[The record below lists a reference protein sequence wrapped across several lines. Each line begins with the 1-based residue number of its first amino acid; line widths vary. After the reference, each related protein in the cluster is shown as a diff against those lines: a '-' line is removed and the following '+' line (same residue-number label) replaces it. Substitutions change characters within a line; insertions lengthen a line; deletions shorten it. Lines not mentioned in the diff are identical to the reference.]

1 MTDLQNQ
8 LFNLAIGLRR
18 LDEMDRAPEEARRSL
33 EELRRWQA
41 LCEIAGRG
49 EARSEQQDRLREIVW
64 HLQSGFENYVR
75 ESTATPCGGYVL
87 AMLIQDALSQA
98 QITTG
103 SFSQFV
109 DKDRVGQFL
118 AKIQQAAEQARIHL
132 SPEDKQK
139 ADLFIR
145 YQSEAKEFG
154 LLVALQQEYL
164 CQQEAING
172 RDGAVRKLDEL
183 RQRHSKFGT
192 PPPAPSTPAQGV
204 GCLFLLAAAG
214 CFFGSLTIDA
224 VSNLARVWTWLGVCA
239 VLAVVGAGL
248 LKKRKTSEEAR
259 REQEKRKAFEKEK
272 AELESEIEQARQQL
286 DLAERAIGSFDP
298 QHTKGEKKLRALTV
312 ERERL
317 LKEHG
322 YDGIVDVQVMEAE
335 KSERESFVHQF
346 AQDNHLPGHRA
357 VAALRW
363 EPDDGPDER
372 FHDAVG
378 ALMTLSFTAVEAL
391 ELGRKAQT
399 ALGSQTTV
407 EDLVRACLRQ

>member
-1 MTDLQNQ
+1 M
-8 LFNLAIGLRR
+8 
-18 LDEMDRAPEEARRSL
+18 
-33 EELRRWQA
+33 
-41 LCEIAGRG
+41 
-49 EARSEQQDRLREIVW
+49 
-64 HLQSGFENYVR
+64 
-75 ESTATPCGGYVL
+75 
-87 AMLIQDALSQA
+87 
-98 QITTG
+98 
-103 SFSQFV
+103 
-109 DKDRVGQFL
+109 
-118 AKIQQAAEQARIHL
+118 
-132 SPEDKQK
+132 
-139 ADLFIR
+139 
-145 YQSEAKEFG
+145 
-154 LLVALQQEYL
+154 
-164 CQQEAING
+164 
-172 RDGAVRKLDEL
+172 
-183 RQRHSKFGT
+183 
-192 PPPAPSTPAQGV
+192 
-204 GCLFLLAAAG
+204 LAAAG

-378 ALMTLSFTAVEAL
+378 ALMTLSCAQDEELPCRFPAAAEASTTTEGWPALARPPTIDEEDVVRLAMVRSVIVGGGGGGPLWRQSPSTATSRGGCVCVFA
-391 ELGRKAQT
+391 
-399 ALGSQTTV
+399 
-407 EDLVRACLRQ
+407 

>member
-172 RDGAVRKLDEL
+172 RDGAVRKL
-183 RQRHSKFGT
+183 
-192 PPPAPSTPAQGV
+192 
-204 GCLFLLAAAG
+204 
-214 CFFGSLTIDA
+214 
-224 VSNLARVWTWLGVCA
+224 
-239 VLAVVGAGL
+239 
-248 LKKRKTSEEAR
+248 
-259 REQEKRKAFEKEK
+259 
-272 AELESEIEQARQQL
+272 
-286 DLAERAIGSFDP
+286 ERAAP
-298 QHTKGEKKLRALTV
+298 KTQ
-312 ERERL
+312 
-317 LKEHG
+317 
-322 YDGIVDVQVMEAE
+322 
-335 KSERESFVHQF
+335 
-346 AQDNHLPGHRA
+346 
-357 VAALRW
+357 
-363 EPDDGPDER
+363 
-372 FHDAVG
+372 
-378 ALMTLSFTAVEAL
+378 
-391 ELGRKAQT
+391 
-399 ALGSQTTV
+399 
-407 EDLVRACLRQ
+407 